1 MNKVMLLLFVT
12 SVALGATTLH
22 LVRELRAERAH
33 ALTLE
38 TRVAQLERPAP
49 PPPSPFASPSEGPAP
64 EPVAPPT
71 TTIVSTA
78 PAPKP
83 TPPVGDLA
91 VATVAYG
98 GGPMPSREDR
108 MRMMRQRMEQQ
119 RALLRDPAYR
129 DAMMTQQKAMMGN
142 MYPDL
147 ANELNLAPGEF
158 ERLTTLLAEQ
168 QLRSME
174 QQSGPFFDGPPDS
187 ATAQEMQRKA
197 QANRQAADAELKAL
211 LGDEKWNAWR
221 DYQSTMGVRH
231 EVAQLRTS
239 LANQGA
245 PLTDDQ
251 IKPLQRALA
260 DAQQG
265 KVQAWN
271 RTVSARSQLA
281 LAGGCRD
288 GAVSGGAARVSG
300 GKPAVAAGAQ
310 SAGARFRRI
319 DTHGRADEGLR
330 RAAECAAAVAGSAPA
345 YRARSG

>member
-1 MNKVMLLLFVT
+1 
-12 SVALGATTLH
+12 
-22 LVRELRAERAH
+22 
-33 ALTLE
+33 
-38 TRVAQLERPAP
+38 
-49 PPPSPFASPSEGPAP
+49 
-64 EPVAPPT
+64 
-71 TTIVSTA
+71 
-78 PAPKP
+78 
-83 TPPVGDLA
+83 
-91 VATVAYG
+91 
-98 GGPMPSREDR
+98 
-108 MRMMRQRMEQQ
+108 MMRQRMEQQ

-147 ANELNLAPGEF
+147 ASELNLAPDEF

-271 RTVSARSQLA
+271 RTLSARSQLA
-281 LAGGCRD
+281 LAGG
-288 GAVSGGAARVSG
+288 
-300 GKPAVAAGAQ
+300 PATAQ
-310 SAGARFRRI
+310 SAAARLEFQEESLRLQQERNQQVRDSVGSILTGEQMRVFEEQQNAQLRLQEAHLRI
-319 DTHGRADEGLR
+319 ARAQ
-330 RAAECAAAVAGSAPA
+330 AEAEARGEVAPA
-345 YRARSG
+345 GNAFFVSDGNAVFVTPAPSP